1 MSGAEA
7 QPAIAQPSFD
17 SLSAQATD
25 QRAIATNHMLT
36 LNGIRDNFP
45 NTETLAMLQKT
56 EATLREERDA
66 ISAEMQTLEIQ
77 SAADNVVFEEKA
89 PPLTGEPREKIY
101 TLQDYI
107 LAILVTT
114 FAFFF
119 TALFFYVGKLSGWN
133 KKTLIYMI
141 AGGIFI
147 IVVGYSLLRVYA

>member
-1 MSGAEA
+1 MSGLDT
-7 QPAIAQPSFD
+7 PTHVSFD
-17 SLSAQATD
+17 SLAAQAVD

-45 NTETLAMLQKT
+45 NTETLTMLQKT

-66 ISAEMQTLEIQ
+66 IRAKIQELETQ
-77 SAADNVVFEEKA
+77 AAADNVVFEEKA
-89 PPLTGEPREKIY
+89 PPLTGQPREKIY

-119 TALFFYVGKLSGWN
+119 TALFFYIGKSTDWN
-133 KKTLIYMI
+133 KKTLLYMI